1 MTSPRV
7 KLPLLLILAVVV
19 HTAVL
24 AQLRIDGV
32 APDLMLLVAI
42 AGGVAAGPSGG
53 AVVGFMAG
61 LSIDLFLQT
70 PLGLSAL
77 TFSLVGY
84 AVGNVQAGVLRASWW
99 IPLATVLVASIAG
112 EVGYAAVGSVIGQ
125 TQMMTPRLL
134 VIAPL
139 VGVFNM
145 VLAPLVLPVVRWA
158 ARPTQLAPAYR

>member
-1 MTSPRV
+1 MTSPRL
-7 KLPLLLILAVVV
+7 KLPLLLVLAVVI

-24 AQLRIDGV
+24 AQLRVDGV

-42 AGGVAAGPSGG
+42 GGGIAAGPSGG

-61 LSIDLFLQT
+61 FVIDLFLQT

-99 IPLATVLVASIAG
+99 IPLVTVLVASVAG
-112 EVGYAAVGSVIGQ
+112 DVGYAAVGTVVGQ
-125 TQMMTPRLL
+125 AQMMTSRLL

-139 VGVFNM
+139 VGAFN
-145 VLAPLVLPVVRWA
+145 VALAPFVLPAVRWA